1 MKLKKTITIITAL
14 GTLSFGG
21 MTASANTPAVGT
33 LGTTSG
39 LSITQGCTTCHTG
52 ATTSALGSSGSVRN
66 AFGTAFKV
74 TSNKTNNYA
83 ITTAQWDALK
93 VLDSDGDGADN
104 LKELTDGTNPGVS
117 SSATTATTSSG
128 GSSGGCV
135 TSTVTTPLMMVLGM
149 LTLGFFVRRKKA

>member
-1 MKLKKTITIITAL
+1 MKLKKTITAIAAL
-14 GTLSFGG
+14 GAISFGG

-52 ATTSALGSSGSVRN
+52 ASTTALGSSGSARN
-66 AFGTAFKV
+66 AFGTAFKA

-93 VLDSDGDGADN
+93 VLDSDGDGATN
-104 LKELTDGTNPGVS
+104 LKEITDGTNPGVDPNAS
-117 SSATTATTSSG
+117 SGNTSS
-128 GSSGGCV
+128 GSSGGGCM
-135 TSTVTTPLMMVLGM
+135 TAELTTPLMMVLGM
-149 LTLGFFVRRKKA
+149 LTLGFFVRRKKS